1 MSKLS
6 LAFLPLFV
14 LTACAG
20 TTPQAQP
27 AAGSSASI
35 SASVKPASGASS
47 VALGTLANV
56 ETAAMSVAGSHW
68 PEYVAQSKGFY
79 QKEGL
84 DVKTT
89 VMNADATVS
98 GLVGGSID
106 ISFTSAA
113 GFAFAVDKAANLL
126 DIGAGIDRAPYKLM
140 SPPQIKSVGDLK
152 GKIVGAA
159 TAVEPYTQVIRDI
172 LKKGGL
178 DPEKDVQ
185 WTFGSSSN
193 TRMQALLGGAVQA
206 TLVLPPEDGELRA
219 KGYNTLAS
227 TLDYYP
233 NLQLSLTA
241 VRKDW
246 AQQHQDTVRRYM
258 KVQAEASQWLN
269 DPANKQEAVD
279 ILAKVTK
286 SQPSSAA
293 EAYDAFVTQANA
305 FPNDACVQE
314 TGLQKLID
322 VLKAQGQIQNIQS
335 MPTSQYIDRQWC
347 LH

>member
-1 MSKLS
+1 MRTLASVLLS
-6 LAFLPLFV
+6 IVLLAACGG
-14 LTACAG
+14 TA
-20 TTPQAQP
+20 PQAQP
-27 AAGSSASI
+27 
-35 SASVKPASGASS
+35 PASGSGGTSAAAKPAASPSS
-47 VALGTLANV
+47 VTVGTLANV
-56 ETAAMSVAGSHW
+56 ESAAMSVAGSHW
-68 PEYVAQSKGFY
+68 PEYVAQDKGLY
-79 QKEGL
+79 QKNGVN
-84 DVKTT
+84 VKTT

-113 GFAFAVDKAANLL
+113 GFVFAVDKGAGLL

-140 SPPQIKSVGDLK
+140 SPPQIKTVADLK
-152 GKIVGAA
+152 GKTIGAA
-159 TAVEPYTQVIRDI
+159 SAVEPYTQVIRDI
-172 LKKGGL
+172 LKKGGV

-193 TRMQALLGGAVQA
+193 TRMQALVGGAVQA
-206 TLVLPPEDGELRA
+206 TFVLPPEDGDLRA
-219 KGYNTLAS
+219 KGYNTLANA
-227 TLDYYP
+227 LDYYP

-246 AQQHQDTVRRYM
+246 AAQHSDVVSRYM
-258 KVQAEASQWLN
+258 KAQAEASQWLN

-293 EAYDAFVTQANA
+293 EAYTAFINEANA

-314 TGLQKLID
+314 KGLQTLID
-322 VLKAQGQIQNIQS
+322 VLKAQGQIEKIQS
-335 MPTSQYIDRQWC
+335 MPSSQYIDRQWC
-347 LH
+347 SH